1 MKKLFFIIFVLITVL
16 CGCEKQDF
24 SIICDSEYPI
34 DDTENFSYIIA
45 NNSDEKMQVTLAVGI
60 SKYKDGKWV
69 PLSFSDK
76 YYEAH
81 YNASMWSEYLYPKSQ
96 RLQEFRM
103 CLADMVD
110 TKLTPGRYRLEK
122 EIAFNWYYAEFE
134 LKEG

>member
-69 PLSFSDK
+69 PLSFSDIPSDLGFQLSC
-76 YYEAH
+76 H
-81 YNASMWSEYLYPKSQ
+81 SETSGKSHFLLGTRNLYFAAITVNTRPITAPKREGNSGP
-96 RLQEFRM
+96 RNI
-103 CLADMVD
+103 
-110 TKLTPGRYRLEK
+110 
-122 EIAFNWYYAEFE
+122 EI
-134 LKEG
+134 KR